1 MILTASPDFI
11 LARGGGLYYLQ
22 VQLDLLQRTSSRR
35 AQNVYGS
42 RDRGVL
48 LSRIRPC
55 LEPPPKAT
63 ATAAHRQFRLPLS
76 PFSCYFSTCAACS
89 APAAASR
96 PKTKTKPADMAQGS
110 VLCVAEKP
118 SIAKAVAGHLS
129 GGQYQAVCT
138 CPSTM
143 HYTKY

>member
-1 MILTASPDFI
+1 MILTTSPDSI
-11 LARGGGLYYLQ
+11 LIRGAGVYLQ

-35 AQNVYGS
+35 AQNVYSS
-42 RDRGVL
+42 RDCGVL

-55 LEPPPKAT
+55 LELPPKRTAAT
-63 ATAAHRQFRLPLS
+63 AHHLFRLPLS
-76 PFSCYFSTCAACS
+76 PFSCYFTTCAACS
-89 APAAASR
+89 APAAASK
-96 PKTKTKPADMAQGS
+96 PKAKTKAADMARGS